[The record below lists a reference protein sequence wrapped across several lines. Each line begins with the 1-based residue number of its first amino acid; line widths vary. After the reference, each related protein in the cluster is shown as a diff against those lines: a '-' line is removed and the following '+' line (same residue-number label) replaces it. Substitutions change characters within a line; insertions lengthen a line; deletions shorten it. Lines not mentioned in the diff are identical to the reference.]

1 MASILGRLVRP
12 SITLTT
18 KFNKTAILMPTH
30 GTFNLTQCTK
40 LMSTASNYHYHQ
52 PPPSHAHD
60 KLWKAERYLSLALLG
75 VLPAAAVVSHP
86 IMDHAV
92 ALSLVVH
99 IHWGVE
105 AIVTDYI
112 RPSIFGPVIPKVSIA
127 IVYLL
132 SSLAVGGLFVFNYT
146 DVGITQ
152 ATRMLAKI

>member
-1 MASILGRLVRP
+1 MASRIL
-12 SITLTT
+12 
-18 KFNKTAILMPTH
+18 
-30 GTFNLTQCTK
+30 TK
-40 LMSTASNYHYHQ
+40 LVKSSPTRLFATEKRCSNALLLATPFNQQSRTQGNQPST
-52 PPPSHAHD
+52 SHAHD

-75 VLPAAAVVSHP
+75 VIPAAAVVPHP
-86 IMDHAV
+86 IMDYAV

-99 IHWGVE
+99 VHWGVE

-127 IVYLL
+127 LVYIL